1 MRYASTLQAVGC
13 LCKVLLAR
21 NLDSCCTSAPRSWS
35 TRVRRRRIISRS
47 PSPRSQPADRCCTT
61 SAECTGSNEEESLRR
76 LGKSLTDTKD
86 PGCTD
91 DGCCKASGASKTCSE
106 DEFLKPIAI
115 SGQRL
120 HSAISQEI
128 AVSKPKANNQSDV
141 EKGPVLSEHV
151 ALSIQ
156 GMTCTGCE
164 TKLYKSLHGLPSIG
178 NLQISLLLSRVE
190 FDIDLNIGSVS
201 DVMDHLKRTTEFNC
215 ERITAKGQQLDIL
228 KHEWTSD
235 LFSQPL
241 PHGVTDMVLLDKQTI
256 RIYYDSELIGA
267 RVLQERGFSSPLQ
280 LAPLRPHP
288 SITMGAR
295 HIHRMGFMTLLSI
308 VLTIP
313 VLILAWAPL
322 PKHPVLYGAISLA
335 LATIIQVVVAGPFYP
350 SALKGLVFTRVME
363 VDLLIVLSTSAAYV
377 YSVISFGFLVNGH
390 PLETGEFFET
400 STLLVTLIM
409 TGRFISATARQ
420 KAIESI
426 SIRSLQP
433 SVALLVDDAEEREVD
448 ARLVQYGD
456 VLKVAPD
463 SRVTTDGTVISG
475 SSEVDESMMTGEA
488 RLVEK
493 TRGST
498 VIAGSVNRSGI
509 LQVRVTRLPG
519 DNSIS
524 AIAEMVDEAKLSKPK
539 TQELA
544 DVVAGYFI
552 PVVLGLTVIT
562 FIIWMAI
569 GITIRK
575 DGASEATIQ
584 AITYGIAVLI
594 VSCPCALGLAV
605 PMVIVI
611 AGGVAANHG
620 IIFKSGD
627 TIENAR
633 KVSHVLFD
641 KTGTLTEGKLSVSAV
656 RYLKERESTQSL
668 LLGLISNIKHP
679 VSSAIASQ
687 LKSQN
692 ITPARIEE
700 IKTVTG
706 KGVEGIF
713 NGSKIRAGNSRWL
726 GVESLPQVQSLL
738 SRNLTVLCV
747 VVKNELHAIFGLEDS
762 IRPDALATVNS
773 LTNRGIS
780 VSIVSG
786 DDDGAVQSIAAI
798 LGIPSSHAKSRCSP
812 VEKQKYIQT
821 IMATSSGTTI
831 FCGDGT
837 NDAVALA
844 QASIGVHVNCGTDV
858 ARSAADV
865 LLVRPS
871 LGGILIL
878 MDLSRAAFRRI
889 VFNFAWAFVYNLFA
903 ITLAAGAFVRARVS
917 PQYAGLGEIVS
928 VLPVILM
935 ALQMRWVRF
944 KRR

>member
-21 NLDSCCTSAPRSWS
+21 NLDSCCTSAPRSSS

-47 PSPRSQPADRCCTT
+47 PSPRSQPADRCCTA
-61 SAECTGSNEEESLRR
+61 SAECTGSNEQESLRR
-76 LGKSLTDTKD
+76 LGKSLTDTKN

-91 DGCCKASGASKTCSE
+91 DGCCTASGASKTCSE

-141 EKGPVLSEHV
+141 EKGPVFSEHV

-164 TKLYKSLHGLPSIG
+164 TKLYKSLHGLRSIG

-350 SALKGLVFTRVME
+350 SALKSLVFTRVME

-377 YSVISFGFLVNGH
+377 FSVISFGFLVNGH

-433 SVALLVDDAEEREVD
+433 PVALLVDDAEEREVD

-463 SRVTTDGTVISG
+463 SRVTTDGTVVSG

-498 VIAGSVNRSGI
+498 VIAGSVNGSGI

-539 TQELA
+539 THELA

-575 DGASEATIQ
+575 DGASEATVQ

-641 KTGTLTEGKLSVSAV
+641 KTGTLTEGKLSISAV
-656 RYLKERESTQSL
+656 HYLKERESTQSL

-747 VVKNELHAIFGLEDS
+747 VVKNELRAIFGLEDS

-773 LTNRGIS
+773 LTNSGIS

-844 QASIGVHVNCGTDV
+844 QASIGVHVNSGTDV

-903 ITLAAGAFVRARVS
+903 ITLAAGAFVHARVS

-928 VLPVILM
+928 VLPVILI
-935 ALQMRWVRF
+935 ALQMKWVRF
-944 KRR
+944 KRC